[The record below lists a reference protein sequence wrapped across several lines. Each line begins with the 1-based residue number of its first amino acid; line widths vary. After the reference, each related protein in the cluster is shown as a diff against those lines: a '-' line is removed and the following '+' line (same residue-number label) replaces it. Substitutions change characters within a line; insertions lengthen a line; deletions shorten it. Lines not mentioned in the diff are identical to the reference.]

1 MDTSKHT
8 PPEFKGGKLVK
19 IFPRESRDDKGRY
32 HLSLRWSENGKQ
44 CREALGLW
52 VLSRER
58 LKVVGN
64 AERAQS
70 KENTSLAEVLRARR
84 EEALL
89 EGVTGIVSSRRKRG
103 RAFLPYYDKFVA
115 GKGAKTQEQYRNTRA
130 YIVEFAGDD
139 VVFNDITRDWVKD
152 FGIFLSERI
161 SQKTRKPLS
170 ANTQAT
176 AIKLLKAVLHDAIAE
191 GVISTDPTYK
201 LKPPRGG
208 DKLEYL
214 GNEELERLESYYR
227 EEPRDEVLR
236 AFLFSCYA
244 GLRVSDVESLTW
256 GSVLRSGAN
265 VSIYYKQQKT
275 QQRQA
280 IPLSNDAI
288 RLLGERPKGAVNDTR
303 VFGLRSRVDTGERIK
318 RLGLSVL
325 SRYIT
330 FHISRHTFAMRA
342 LERGVDVTSV
352 KEMLGHSDIQTTMKY
367 VRASK
372 RSLLNDIDKLN
383 R

>member
-1 MDTSKHT
+1 M
-8 PPEFKGGKLVK
+8 
-19 IFPRESRDDKGRY
+19 
-32 HLSLRWSENGKQ
+32 
-44 CREALGLW
+44 
-52 VLSRER
+52 
-58 LKVVGN
+58 
-64 AERAQS
+64 
-70 KENTSLAEVLRARR
+70 
-84 EEALL
+84 
-89 EGVTGIVSSRRKRG
+89 
-103 RAFLPYYDKFVA
+103 A
-115 GKGAKTQEQYRNTRA
+115 GKGGKTQEQYRNTRA
-130 YIVEFAGDD
+130 YIVEFAGVD
-139 VVFNDITRDWVKD
+139 VMFSDITRDWIKD

-161 SQKTRKPLS
+161 SQKTQRPLS
-170 ANTQAT
+170 TNTQAT
-176 AIKLLKAVLHDAIAE
+176 AFKLLKAVLHDAMAG
-191 GVISTDPTYK
+191 GVISTDPSYK
-201 LKPPRGG
+201 IATPRGG
-208 DKLEYL
+208 DKLERL
-214 GNEELERLESYYR
+214 DDEELERLESYYR
-227 EEPRDEVLR
+227 GEPSDEVLR

-256 GSVLRSGAN
+256 GSVSRSGAN

-288 RLLGERPKGAVNDTR
+288 RLLGEQPKGAGRDAK

-325 SRYIT
+325 GRYIT